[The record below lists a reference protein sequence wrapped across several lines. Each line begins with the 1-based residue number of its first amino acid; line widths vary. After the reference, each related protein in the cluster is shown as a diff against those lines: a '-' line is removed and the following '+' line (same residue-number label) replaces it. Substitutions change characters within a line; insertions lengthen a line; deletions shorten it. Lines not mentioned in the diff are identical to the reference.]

1 MADNGQNHDYFE
13 KKGKGLFKR
22 QKVRLKHKLG
32 WLGIPRLVP
41 FRGFGSFSTKKIFIS
56 GSLSEDK
63 GLEKPKG
70 KQSLFANILSML
82 KRYSGDQI
90 PEARVC
96 VKFMENK
103 QELLTRETGLFNTSF
118 QFSGPISGMPT
129 KWIGYNVRLVDK
141 FNAEGNTYET
151 KGEILIPGN
160 DASFG
165 VISDIDDTIMVS
177 HSTKT
182 LRKLRLLLTH
192 NSRTRKP
199 FPGVEAFYQ
208 ALHKGMDG
216 KSANP
221 FFYISSSEWNLYD
234 LIDDFCAYNNFPKG
248 VFLLREIKPGFLN
261 LWKQGGK
268 NHEHKY
274 EKIKHIFE
282 TYPHMDFVLV
292 GDNGQHDPAIYSRIA
307 HRFPGRIKAIYIR
320 TISKRKNKQMQNFI
334 SEMQKINIQ
343 MVFTPDS
350 INAAQHAY
358 NNKLI
363 SQSSVGRIVRS
374 SLNN

>member
-1 MADNGQNHDYFE
+1 MDNNKQNHNYF
-13 KKGKGLFKR
+13 KRKGKGLFKQ
-22 QKVRLKHKLG
+22 QKVRLKHQLG
-32 WLGIPRLVP
+32 WLGIPQLIP
-41 FRGFGSFSTKKIFIS
+41 YRGFGSSSVKKAFIS
-56 GSLSEDK
+56 GSLAEDK

-90 PEARVC
+90 PGARIC
-96 VKFMENK
+96 VEFMDNE
-103 QELLTRETGLFNTSF
+103 QELLTKETGIFNTSF
-118 QFSGPISGMPT
+118 PISGSTSGTPT
-129 KWIGYNVRLVDK
+129 KWIGYKVRLVDE
-141 FNAEGNTYET
+141 FDVDGNTYET
-151 KGEILIPGN
+151 RGEVLVPGN
-160 DASFG
+160 DAGFG
-165 VISDIDDTIMVS
+165 IITDIDDTIMVS
-177 HSTKT
+177 HSTKA

-199 FPGVEAFYQ
+199 FPGVEAFYR
-208 ALHKGMDG
+208 ALHTGLDG

-234 LIDDFCAYNNFPKG
+234 LIDDFCSYNNFPKG

-268 NHEHKY
+268 NHAHKY
-274 EKIKHIFE
+274 EKIGHIFK
-282 TYPHMDFVLV
+282 TFPQMDFVLV

-334 SEMQKINIQ
+334 SEMQNINIQ
-343 MVFTPDS
+343 MVFTPDT

-358 NNKLI
+358 NNRLI
-363 SQSSVGRIVRS
+363 SQSSVGKIINS
-374 SLNN
+374 SLEN